1 MSIQNTLL
9 RFSLAIKLMALIT
22 FPFFG
27 LTSCKEDEDDIVI
40 AEPVVQ
46 FFASTQIFSEDDGEQ
61 LIKITLDQP
70 SPIGGM
76 IKVSVADTERFTTVP
91 AAENGTLI
99 LAVVKNQHDIEFKI
113 IPSDNA
119 KTDGDEKID
128 LTITEVS
135 KGFILG
141 TTKVSEITVEDDE
154 VPVQANFLFGIA
166 PVRENKVEGFE
177 AIIFFN
183 GFTKSAG
190 SITVAFQ
197 SSSAVYGTDFIT
209 EPAAVNGKLQL
220 PVEDQSDYV
229 FLKFIPVNDEL
240 ITGDMPIKF
249 TLESAQG
256 GIAIGESNIMNLT
269 LVDDESF
276 PLFKVSDVRSLYTGE
291 STILENM
298 NVVGVVTSVKDN
310 MGQTTTY
317 IEDETGG
324 IAIRFIIANNFQR
337 GDKLNIN
344 LGYGLLKET
353 QGVLEIQQVSEA
365 EKIGEAVPSYTIITL
380 EELSMSEE
388 DLEGKLVVLHELG
401 FTEADGINTM
411 QGDRIISNGTYTAIV
426 RTLNH
431 ASFKDQLV
439 PPGDMVVRGILTE
452 SDGTYIIYPQIF
464 SEDVVL
470 NSEYEWLE

>member
-1 MSIQNTLL
+1 MSMQSTLS
-9 RFSLAIKLMALIT
+9 RFSPAIKLMALTT
-22 FPFFG
+22 FSFFG
-27 LTSCKEDEDDIVI
+27 LTSCKDDEDDIII

-46 FFASTQIFSEDDGEQ
+46 FFSSAQIFSEDDDEQ

-70 SPIGGM
+70 SPISGVV
-76 IKVSVADTERFTTVP
+76 KVSVGDTERFATIP
-91 AAENGTLI
+91 ASENGILI
-99 LAVVKNQHDIEFKI
+99 LPIVKNQSDIEFKI
-113 IPSDNA
+113 IPSNNTT
-119 KTDGDEKID
+119 TDGDEKIN
-128 LTITEVS
+128 LTITEIS

-141 TTKVSEITVEDDE
+141 TTKVNEITIEDDE

-166 PVRENKVEGFE
+166 SVRENKAEAFE
-177 AIIFFN
+177 PIIFFN

-190 SITVAFQ
+190 NITVAFQ
-197 SSSAVYGTDFIT
+197 SSSAVYGTDFVT
-209 EPAAVNGKLQL
+209 EPTPVNGKLQL
-220 PVEDQSDYV
+220 AVEGQSDYV
-229 FLKFIPVNDEL
+229 FFKFIPLNDQL
-240 ITGDMPIKF
+240 ITGDMTIKF
-249 TLESAQG
+249 TLESAQS
-256 GIAIGESNIMNLT
+256 GIEIGQTNIMDLT
-269 LVDDESF
+269 LLDDESF
-276 PLFKVSDVRSLYTGE
+276 PLFKVSDIRSLYAGE
-291 STILENM
+291 STILDDM
-298 NVVGVVTSVKDN
+298 NVVAVVTSVNDN
-310 MGQTTTY
+310 SGQTTTY
-317 IEDETGG
+317 VEDETGG
-324 IAIRFIIANNFQR
+324 IAIRFIMANNFQR

-452 SDGTYIIYPQIF
+452 VDGTYIIYPQIF

-470 NSEYEWLE
+470 NSEYEWPE